1 MNFSGKE
8 GLQIFQSRQN
18 QEWNP
23 GPLGWKAEILPL
35 RQPLLKWDCVH
46 WELWMG
52 SQQSPSPGVSR
63 PNQNNARYQSNTPL
77 RSERKPFGYCFR
89 FSKGMHCG
97 GCAYKHQCHKCDG
110 SHFPTNCSFRG
121 QTPTANTIPQ
131 TKGHHNKAQQPIP
144 NPNKQPHGNTRSR

>member
-1 MNFSGKE
+1 
-8 GLQIFQSRQN
+8 
-18 QEWNP
+18 
-23 GPLGWKAEILPL
+23 
-35 RQPLLKWDCVH
+35 
-46 WELWMG
+46 MG

-63 PNQNNARYQSNTPL
+63 PNQNNARYQSNAPL

-131 TKGHHNKAQQPIP
+131 TKGHHNKAQQCHKCDGSHFPTNCSFRGQTPTANTIPQTKGHHNKAQQPIP